1 MMTQQRHA
9 QRRQIL
15 AMIGVTPW
23 VGRESVTANLQEIM
37 AAAPV
42 NTAKPL
48 SVATTA
54 APSNGTENS
63 ATENS
68 GTENSNIGA
77 SLNGNVDSGVQ
88 ASPSSASTSPA
99 TNPAISAIT
108 NPASVASENL
118 ASRTSPSSGSRYEGS
133 ADTDLG
139 YEDAD
144 YPPLPDEITPK
155 SNPIDPQFGYF
166 DDKSVASSP
175 VVSSSDFADEQETQ
189 TPIEP
194 FTLQGF
200 RYNNWVLLVDS
211 AALTALG
218 QKLWQNMQ
226 VGLSSRCESLA
237 FPFCKTMSTLDM
249 ANASLAGFVFKL
261 GGSEQIQVAALTDLP
276 EGLDHEQMVRAPL
289 LEEMLAEPAQKR
301 QLWQL
306 LCA

>member
-1 MMTQQRHA
+1 MLTQQRQV

-15 AMIGVTPW
+15 AIMGVTPW
-23 VGRESVTANLQEIM
+23 VGRERATASLQEIM

-42 NTAKPL
+42 NTVKPL

-54 APSNGTENS
+54 APSSG
-63 ATENS
+63 TENS

-88 ASPSSASTSPA
+88 ASPSSAI
-99 TNPAISAIT
+99 NLAISAT
-108 NPASVASENL
+108 NTSASVASENL
-118 ASRTSPSSGSRYEGS
+118 VSTASPSSVSSYEGS
-133 ADTDLG
+133 VYTDSD

-144 YPPLPDEITPK
+144 YPPMPDEITPK
-155 SNPIDPQFGYF
+155 SDPIDSQFGYF
-166 DDKSVASSP
+166 DDKSVASSS
-175 VVSSSDFADEQETQ
+175 VVSSSDFTDDQEAQ

-289 LEEMLAEPAQKR
+289 LEEMLSDPAQKR